1 MFRGCTVPAAQIS
14 GWKARAASIRVHSW
28 FKTNPHEAPAA
39 QISGWKAPATSIRAH
54 SWPFVVQNEPARST
68 GSTDLGLESPSCIN
82 SCPFVAIRGSKT
94 NPHEAPAAQ
103 ISGWKAPAASIRAHS
118 CPFVV
123 QNHPHRAQK
132 KGHFEQSLEMPLC
145 CSLGPAGFEPATKGL
160 CFPLRLSPPFSGSWS
175 GPSLHAA
182 CSGRALAVSAVWPL
196 HLPPPKQGSWKSPLF
211 QSRLGSGLAYR
222 LKPARR
228 SDWRRCSVP
237 RI

>member
-1 MFRGCTVPAAQIS
+1 VRRFFNHRGHRGHGVCCCRHASNDFAASFALNKGLLQQHRS
-14 GWKARAASIRVHSW
+14 RAGKPELHQFVSIRV
-28 FKTNPHEAPAA
+28 
-39 QISGWKAPATSIRAH
+39 
-54 SWPFVVQNEPARST
+54 
-68 GSTDLGLESPSCIN
+68 
-82 SCPFVAIRGSKT
+82 
-94 NPHEAPAAQ
+94 
-103 ISGWKAPAASIRAHS
+103 HS

-196 HLPPPKQGSWKSPLF
+196 HLPPPKQRSWKSPLF

-222 LKPARR
+222 LKPARW
-228 SDWRRCSVP
+228 SDLRRCSVP